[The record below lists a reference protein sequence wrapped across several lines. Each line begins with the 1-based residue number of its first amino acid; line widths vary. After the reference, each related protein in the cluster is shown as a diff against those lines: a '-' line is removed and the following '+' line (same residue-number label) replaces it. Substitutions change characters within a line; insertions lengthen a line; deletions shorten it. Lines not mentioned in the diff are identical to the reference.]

1 MNICQDSRTKLSS
14 PAFPN
19 PMPIRF
25 QARTDRSRAS
35 AFSEEELQHERAETN
50 NSRPRA
56 ATEIRR
62 YVDCYTWDDSRQCVL
77 ADSFASISR
86 AGNSRLSGPASGGT
100 RHHRRYPSLVGAGR
114 LHSKVGAENRRDRR
128 ATRRTRFSRT
138 KPICGRQNILPHLSA
153 LSLHSSA
160 TATTRLYS

>member
-62 YVDCYTWDDSRQCVL
+62 YVDCYTWDDSSRMCAKQS
-77 ADSFASISR
+77 ATSISGVR
-86 AGNSRLSGPASGGT
+86 NSGLSGQPSGGT
-100 RHHRRYPSLVGAGR
+100 RHAGRHPSLVGAR
-114 LHSKVGAENRRDRR
+114 LLRQEMGAKNCGGRR